1 MATPLRYR
9 PVPIGVGSLVNNAPS
24 GPLLGAPVVPPL
36 GAPVVAPLGAPV
48 APTLGAPVAPTVPA
62 PAAPVVSM
70 GSSSVEMPVEGAQPE
85 EMRFTQAEYN
95 QFMNSLGQANLAEQ
109 EDYIQIGDF
118 FRRDPESDSENP
130 SYLYTG
136 SPINFYGGY
145 GVDKDGNRVK
155 ITSGNAVFTGG
166 IREGQPIPRD
176 FVVNSFMRELAG
188 IDESGGG
195 ADPQSPGEMGVEASP
210 ESVGPG
216 GAVGGG
222 HGVGAGG
229 VGRGGPTGSIG
240 GFGGDDTGSPGTDQ
254 DAPEADPGDH

>member
-1 MATPLRYR
+1 METPLRYQ
-9 PVPIGVGSLVNNAPS
+9 PVPIGVGSLFNSAPAD
-24 GPLLGAPVVPPL
+24 PLLGAPVAL
-36 GAPVVAPLGAPV
+36 GAPVVAPLGLPA
-48 APTLGAPVAPTVPA
+48 APTVPA

-85 EMRFTQAEYN
+85 EMRFTQGEYN

-145 GVDKDGNRVK
+145 GEDKDGNTVK

-188 IDESGGG
+188 IDESGLG
-195 ADPQSPGEMGVEASP
+195 ADPQGPGEMGVEGS
-210 ESVGPG
+210 SSQG
-216 GAVGGG
+216 GGGG
-222 HGVGAGG
+222 HGVGAGQ
-229 VGRGGPTGSIG
+229 GRGS
-240 GFGGDDTGSPGTDQ
+240 GGDDTGSGT
-254 DAPEADPGDH
+254 AASEAAQSNTGHGEGGFT

>member
-9 PVPIGVGSLVNNAPS
+9 PVPIGVGSLVNNAPA
-24 GPLLGAPVVPPL
+24 GPTLGAPVVPT
-36 GAPVVAPLGAPV
+36 LGAPV
-48 APTLGAPVAPTVPA
+48 APTLGAPVVAPLGVPVAPTVPA

-85 EMRFTQAEYN
+85 EMRFTQGEYN
-95 QFMNSLGQANLAEQ
+95 QFMNSLDSANLAELD
-109 EDYIQIGDF
+109 EYIQIGDF

-136 SPINFYGGY
+136 MPVNFYGGY
-145 GVDKDGNRVK
+145 GVDKDGNSVK

-176 FVVNSFMRELAG
+176 FVVNSFMRELAS

-195 ADPQSPGEMGVEASP
+195 
-210 ESVGPG
+210 G
-216 GAVGGG
+216 GAFGGQQG
-222 HGVGAGG
+222 EETTSPHGTGPLGAPGSTAGSRPGFGTTGFDPGASGG
-229 VGRGGPTGSIG
+229 VGQTGHGTSSS
-240 GFGGDDTGSPGTDQ
+240 DT
-254 DAPEADPGDH
+254 EAEEGISF

>member
-1 MATPLRYR
+1 MATPLKYQ
-9 PVPIGVGSLVNNAPS
+9 PVPIGLGSLVNNAPA
-24 GPLLGAPVVPPL
+24 GPL
-36 GAPVVAPLGAPV
+36 LGAPV
-48 APTLGAPVAPTVPA
+48 APTLGAPVAPTLGAPVVAPLGLPAAPTVPA

-85 EMRFTQAEYN
+85 EMRFTQGEYN
-95 QFMNSLGQANLAEQ
+95 QFMNSLGQANLGEQ
-109 EDYIQIGDF
+109 DNYIQIGDF

-145 GVDKDGNRVK
+145 GEDKDGNSVK

-166 IREGQPIPRD
+166 VREGQPMPRD

-195 ADPQSPGEMGVEASP
+195 ADPA
-210 ESVGPG
+210 GPDTG
-216 GAVGGG
+216 QADMDSD
-222 HGVGAGG
+222 
-229 VGRGGPTGSIG
+229 TGSIG
-240 GFGGDDTGSPGTDQ
+240 GT
-254 DAPEADPGDH
+254 

>member
-1 MATPLRYR
+1 MATPLKYQ
-9 PVPIGVGSLVNNAPS
+9 PVPIGVGSLVNNAPA
-24 GPLLGAPVVPPL
+24 GPPLGAPVAPTL

-48 APTLGAPVAPTVPA
+48 VAPLGAPVAPTVPA

-85 EMRFTQAEYN
+85 EMRFTQGEYN

-109 EDYIQIGDF
+109 DNYIQIGDF

-145 GVDKDGNRVK
+145 GEDKDGNSVK

-176 FVVNSFMRELAG
+176 FVVNSFMRELAS

-195 ADPQSPGEMGVEASP
+195 
-210 ESVGPG
+210 G
-216 GAVGGG
+216 GAFGGQQG
-222 HGVGAGG
+222 EETTSPHGTGPLGAPSGNFGGREGAGG
-229 VGRGGPTGSIG
+229 TVGGVGGATGASSG
-240 GFGGDDTGSPGTDQ
+240 GGATSGHGGGAG
-254 DAPEADPGDH
+254 

>member
-1 MATPLRYR
+1 MATPLKYQ
-9 PVPIGVGSLVNNAPS
+9 PVPIGVGSLVNNAPA
-24 GPLLGAPVVPPL
+24 GPLLA
-36 GAPVVAPLGAPV
+36 APV
-48 APTLGAPVAPTVPA
+48 APTLGAPVAPPTVPA

-70 GSSSVEMPVEGAQPE
+70 GSSSAEMPVEGAQPE
-85 EMRFTQAEYN
+85 EMRFTQGEYN
-95 QFMNSLGQANLAEQ
+95 QFMNSLDSANLAELD
-109 EDYIQIGDF
+109 EYIQIGDF

-145 GVDKDGNRVK
+145 GEDKDGNTVK

-195 ADPQSPGEMGVEASP
+195 
-210 ESVGPG
+210 G
-216 GAVGGG
+216 GAFGGQQG
-222 HGVGAGG
+222 EETTSPHGTGPLGAPSGNFGGREGAGG
-229 VGRGGPTGSIG
+229 TVGGVGGLP
-240 GFGGDDTGSPGTDQ
+240 
-254 DAPEADPGDH
+254 APAAAVALPADMAEEQGE

>member
-9 PVPIGVGSLVNNAPS
+9 PVPIGVGSLVNNAPA
-24 GPLLGAPVVPPL
+24 GPLLAAPVAPPLGAPVAL
-36 GAPVVAPLGAPV
+36 GAPVVAPLGV
-48 APTLGAPVAPTVPA
+48 PVAPTVPA

-85 EMRFTQAEYN
+85 EMRFTQGEYN
-95 QFMNSLGQANLAEQ
+95 QFMNSLDRANLGEQ
-109 EDYIQIGDF
+109 DNYIQIGDF
-118 FRRDPESDSENP
+118 FRRDPESDSEN
-130 SYLYTG
+130 LYTG

-145 GVDKDGNRVK
+145 GEDKDGNSVK

-195 ADPQSPGEMGVEASP
+195 GGDFGGQEGEGTGSQA
-210 ESVGPG
+210 G
-216 GAVGGG
+216 GQG
-222 HGVGAGG
+222 HGTAESGG
-229 VGRGGPTGSIG
+229 MNI
-240 GFGGDDTGSPGTDQ
+240 
-254 DAPEADPGDH
+254 